1 MGSGLPALDA
11 RGVGDAGAET
21 VSTEGTESDG
31 GSAVETADGP
41 EAGGSWHC
49 DWFFVIW

>member
-21 VSTEGTESDG
+21 MGAEGTEGDG
-31 GSAVETADGP
+31 RSAVETADGP
-41 EAGGSWHC
+41 EAGRSRHC